1 MIGKRFREHLM
12 KGDFDVKAYNQEEEE
27 ENIASLKKAE
37 SIEPDHLK
45 YLENVDEKRGI
56 NDRLRYQ

>member
-1 MIGKRFREHLM
+1 MIGERFREHLM
-12 KGDFDVKAYNQEEEE
+12 KGDFDVKAYNEEEE
-27 ENIASLKKAE
+27 EKIANLKKAE
-37 SIEPDHLK
+37 SIEPDHIK